1 MIGCLQLTTNENPLV
16 STVEI
21 DSKWLMSGI
30 VIGYVSEDVSYQHK
44 DKYFFYYAIRGGWN
58 IFVVMKFFAFLRRKW
73 ITILYICI
81 LLVNVPNFG
90 VAETARSGAVSSYGG
105 K

>member
-1 MIGCLQLTTNENPLV
+1 MIGYLQLTTNENPLV

-30 VIGYVSEDVSYQHK
+30 VIGYVSEGVSYHHK

-58 IFVVMKFFAFLRRKW
+58 IFVVTKFFAFLRRKW

-90 VAETARSGAVSSYGG
+90 VAETARSGAERGYEG